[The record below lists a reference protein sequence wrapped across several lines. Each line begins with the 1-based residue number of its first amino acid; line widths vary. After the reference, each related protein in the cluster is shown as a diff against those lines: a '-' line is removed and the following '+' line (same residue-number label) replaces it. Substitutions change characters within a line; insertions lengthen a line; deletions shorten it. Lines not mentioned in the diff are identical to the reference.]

1 MSRSSARYWAERG
14 AQLEKLVDK
23 GCRATAVEVAKLYDA
38 ALERILERIRRLF
51 ARFADGYGIT
61 PEEAQRLL
69 SAAQTREERRELE
82 LLLEQC
88 DDPDLRAEILRRLNA
103 PAYAYRISRLKA
115 LRDQVYFEAKA
126 IGLKEVR
133 YGEAR
138 LEDLYK
144 ESYERTSYELS
155 KAAGRQIPF
164 SPVTNRRAAIA
175 IQQYWTPEP
184 EELGQN
190 FSQRVWGNTTEL
202 AENVREI
209 ITEGLL
215 TGGNYK
221 DMADELR
228 AQMGDVGAQKVV
240 QPDGSARTVLTG
252 SGAKYRAT
260 RLIRTEGNH
269 ITGQAVLE
277 RYEDAGIERY
287 LYRALLELRT
297 CKRCGKLDGKRF
309 PVKEQQVGVNMHP
322 MHPNCRCFI
331 SPDMTPEELK
341 ELTRSAQTGADN
353 WEPIPADM
361 TWEEWRK
368 KYVEGNPQLKGTAR
382 PKKKGEKAQESLAKS
397 GESGIL
403 KSKGQSAGGI
413 QTPAGDKPKRV
424 GLIENPDKETVV
436 SKMEEVEERLV
447 QSPVE
452 MNCTVTGS
460 GEIWLTRGSAGAV
473 HPEQITD
480 LHGISLQGSY
490 SYHNHPE
497 NETRYSFSDDDVAFF
512 FEHRQQWSMASD
524 SLYKYVMERLPET
537 KQVTWQEARTL
548 FQDGYAIAR
557 EKAFYQEPGFDIDRD
572 GFHVAMEHVSRALQ
586 FRYERVRKNDK

>member
-1 MSRSSARYWAERG
+1 MNSARYWLERG
-14 AQLEKLVDK
+14 KELERLTDQ
-23 GCRATAVEVAKLYDA
+23 GCRVTAAELAKLYEQ
-38 ALERILERIRRLF
+38 ALASIRERIRRLYR
-51 ARFADGYGIT
+51 RFAEGYGVT
-61 PEEAQRLL
+61 PGEAQELL
-69 SAAQTREERRELE
+69 SVAQTKQEREILRRMLE
-82 LLLEQC
+82 EC
-88 DDPDLRAEILRRLNA
+88 DDPDLRAEILKKLDA
-103 PAYAYRISRLKA
+103 PAYGYRISRLEA
-115 LRDQVYFEAKA
+115 LQDQVYFDAKA
-126 IGLKEVR
+126 VGVREVKYDR
-133 YGEAR
+133 GR
-138 LEDLYK
+138 LLDTYK
-144 ESYERTSYELS
+144 TAYYRTTFNLSQSVGHNVPFERISD
-155 KAAGRQIPF
+155 
-164 SPVTNRRAAIA
+164 RRAARA
-175 IQQYWTPEP
+175 IEQYWTPDP
-184 EELGQN
+184 ESLGQN
-190 FSQRVWGNTTEL
+190 FSQRVWNNTTEL

-209 ITEGLL
+209 VTEGLL

-221 DMADELR
+221 DMADRLQ
-228 AQMGDVGAQKVV
+228 AQMGDVSAQKVI

-269 ITGQAVLE
+269 ITGQAVME
-277 RYEDAGIERY
+277 SYEDAGIEKY
-287 LYRALLELRT
+287 IYRSLLELRT

-322 MHPNCRCFI
+322 MHPNCRCFVV
-331 SPDMTPEELK
+331 PDEPDEDLK
-341 ELTRSAQTGADN
+341 DFTRSAQTGADN
-353 WEPIPADM
+353 WEEVPANM
-361 TWEEWRK
+361 SWEEWRK
-368 KYVEGNPQLKGTAR
+368 KYVEGNPQMKGAAR
-382 PKKKGEKAQESLAKS
+382 PKKKGEKTQESLAKS